1 MTLAS
6 ERQIAA
12 NRRNAV
18 KSTGPRSGAGK
29 KRVGKNAY
37 RHGLS
42 LNFTSAA
49 YTAQVEDLAGKIAGA
64 TTDTI
69 VLEHARIA
77 AEAELELRRVRRV
90 RLALIERTSALGS
103 LTTPTH
109 FPSKLQES
117 RWLIALDN
125 WTREKKGSRPPHPKL
140 EDPSATMPPQEP
152 QRVSEAV
159 RRTLPELIKLD
170 RYERRAA
177 ARRDRAIRKI
187 SKGRTA
193 KSIAKIRRPP
203 EGGSS
208 INSQ

>member
-18 KSTGPRSGAGK
+18 KSTGPRSDAGK

-42 LNFTSAA
+42 LILASAA
-49 YTAQVEDLAGKIAGA
+49 YTRQVEELAGEIAGGA
-64 TTDTI
+64 TDVF
-69 VLEHARIA
+69 VLELARVA
-77 AEAELELRRVRRV
+77 AEAELELHRVRRV

-103 LTTPTH
+103 LKTPTH
-109 FPSKLQES
+109 FPSAIQEV
-117 RWLIALDN
+117 RWLIAMDD
-125 WTREKKGSRPPHPKL
+125 WIREKKGSRPPWPKL
-140 EDPSATMPPQEP
+140 QDPSATMPPQEP

-159 RRTLPELIKLD
+159 RRILPDLVKLD

-177 ARRDRAIRKI
+177 ARRDRAIRRI
-187 SKGRTA
+187 TQTCT
-193 KSIAKIRRPP
+193 I
-203 EGGSS
+203 
-208 INSQ
+208 

>member
-12 NRRNAV
+12 NRRNAA
-18 KSTGPRSGAGK
+18 KSTGPRSDAGK
-29 KRVGKNAY
+29 KRVGNNAY

-42 LNFTSAA
+42 LNLTSAA
-49 YTAQVEDLAGKIAGA
+49 YAKQVEDLTAKIAGGA
-64 TTDTI
+64 TDVI

-103 LTTPTH
+103 LKTPTH

-125 WTREKKGSRPPHPKL
+125 WIREKKGSRPPHPQF
-140 EDPSATMPPQEP
+140 EDPSATMPTQEP
-152 QRVSEAV
+152 QRASEAV
-159 RRTLPELIKLD
+159 RRILPELIKLD

-177 ARRDRAIRKI
+177 DRRDRAIRQ
-187 SKGRTA
+187 
-193 KSIAKIRRPP
+193 IARLAPASD
-203 EGGSS
+203 G
-208 INSQ
+208 N

>member
-12 NRRNAV
+12 NRRNAA

-90 RLALIERTSALGS
+90 RLALIERSSALGS
-103 LTTPTH
+103 LKTPNAL
-109 FPSKLQES
+109 SLQVA
-117 RWLIALDN
+117 RIPLVDCTGQLDK
-125 WTREKKGSRPPHPKL
+125 RKKGLKAAVAKIGRP
-140 EDPSATMPPQEP
+140 
-152 QRVSEAV
+152 VS
-159 RRTLPELIKLD
+159 D
-170 RYERRAA
+170 DAA
-177 ARRDRAIRKI
+177 AR
-187 SKGRTA
+187 TA
-193 KSIAKIRRPP
+193 TRF
-203 EGGSS
+203 
-208 INSQ
+208 